1 MFEPAPDLTTTRKRV
16 IQYEPMEVKPDPDK
30 IIPQAEPPI
39 PPIYIYATWTD
50 ELNDIVQRACA
61 PFLTLLGAIAGK
73 LRIDDVR
80 TLMVYNASV
89 KDPYAK
95 LAIVQGKYATS
106 VAQWAHE
113 NAFLGPKLLG
123 LYLQAV
129 TTERWKQTSSSPMK
143 VNACLDIRILDR
155 NDLSNHDDVLR
166 ATPARVEAAEQV
178 VENRRRAFEANPTN
192 ENRIALDQAAETVL
206 VLQTQLAIQDDLN
219 RVRRLMEANHAEETF
234 APAWA
239 FGVMPDAA
247 FTRFISPPAWGAIQ
261 MGVAWIQR
269 QSPRCASFTLKELVC
284 SEGVLDHFAT
294 VVAYH
299 FLNLGD
305 GTGITNGSGNLKR
318 ARNYLN
324 VNKMRD
330 EMLLRMRVTATWFET
345 CVFTRTHPLLAKF
358 DERIAML
365 DVADRAPLEVYR
377 QHLPKRLL
385 VARNY

>member
-1 MFEPAPDLTTTRKRV
+1 MFEPAEDLPTRKRV
-16 IQYEPMEVKPDPDK
+16 IEYAPIEVRPDPDETFVEA
-30 IIPQAEPPI
+30 PVPPV
-39 PPIYIYATWTD
+39 YIYSTWTD

-61 PFLTLLGAIAGK
+61 PMLTLLGAIAGK

-80 TLMVYNASV
+80 TLMVYNENV

-95 LAIVQGKYATS
+95 LAIVQGKTATS
-106 VAQWAHE
+106 VEAWARE
-113 NAFLGPKLLG
+113 NAFLGPKLIG
-123 LYLQAV
+123 LYLQSV
-129 TTERWKQTSSSPMK
+129 TTEQWKKTSVSPMK
-143 VNACLDIRILDR
+143 VNACLDIRVLDR
-155 NDLSNHDDVLR
+155 NDIPDHHDVIR
-166 ATPARVEAAEQV
+166 ATPARVEAAQQV
-178 VENRRRAFEANPTN
+178 VDNRQRAFDANPTN
-192 ENRIALDQAAETVL
+192 ETRVALDQAVETL
-206 VLQTQLAIQDDLN
+206 NLIRTQLVIQDGVN
-219 RVRRLMEANHAEETF
+219 RVRELLEGHQEEMTF